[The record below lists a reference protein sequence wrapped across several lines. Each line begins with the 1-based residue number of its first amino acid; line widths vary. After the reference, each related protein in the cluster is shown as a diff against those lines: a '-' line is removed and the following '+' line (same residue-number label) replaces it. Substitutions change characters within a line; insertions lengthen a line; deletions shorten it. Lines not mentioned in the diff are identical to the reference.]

1 MTLLL
6 ADGTP
11 YDHTGSLTAA
21 EPHVDETTGVVT
33 LRMSFDN
40 PDNLL
45 LPGMYALARIPQ
57 AEVKDVV
64 LAPQEGVSRDRRG
77 RPLAL
82 IVNDQN
88 IVEERLLDIVQ
99 DLGNTWVVREGLK
112 PGDRIIV
119 QGVQKAAVGAPVT
132 PQERPEA
139 PPEGA
144 TDGTATPVDAAA
156 PADAAPAE
164 NAAPAADPAVE
175 TPGETP
181 AEAEVEKTDNGN

>member
-1 MTLLL
+1 
-6 ADGTP
+6 
-11 YDHTGSLTAA
+11 
-21 EPHVDETTGVVT
+21 
-33 LRMSFDN
+33 
-40 PDNLL
+40 
-45 LPGMYALARIPQ
+45 MYALARIPQ

-119 QGVQKAAVGAPVT
+119 EGVQKAAVGAPVT

-156 PADAAPAE
+156 PADGAAPAE
-164 NAAPAADPAVE
+164 IAAPAANPAVE
-175 TPGETP
+175 TPGDPP
-181 AEAEVEKTDNGN
+181 AEAEVAQTDNGT